1 MLKPIEKVVL
11 LAGGLGTRLREETE
25 YRPKPMVEIG
35 GKPIL
40 WHIMKS
46 YSHYG
51 FNDFVI
57 CAGYKANYI
66 KDYFT
71 NLKSYSSDITIT
83 LGDENQIKF
92 HDDSHDDWTIT
103 IVDTGLATLTSERI
117 LKVGKYLEDERFM
130 CTYGDGVGD
139 LNIRDLLSNHIKSG
153 KIATLTAVNPPTRF
167 GVLELG
173 ENSIVKDFNEKPNMQ
188 GWINGGFFVFEPEV
202 MNYMQDGEA
211 LEGKPLRELSRDG
224 QLNAYTHTGFWQPMD
239 TYREVEILNHLWESD
254 RAPWRVW

>member
-1 MLKPIEKVVL
+1 MPQTIEKVVL

-71 NLKSYSSDITIT
+71 NLKTYSSDITIS
-83 LGDENQIKF
+83 LGDENQIRF
-92 HDDSHDDWTIT
+92 YDDSHDDWTIT
-103 IVDTGLATLTSERI
+103 IVDTGLSTLTSERI
-117 LKVGKYLEDERFM
+117 LKVSKYLDNQRFM
-130 CTYGDGVGD
+130 CTYGDGVANV
-139 LNIRDLLSNHIKSG
+139 NIRNLLNNHISSG
-153 KIATLTAVNPPTRF
+153 KLATLTAVNPPTRF

-173 ENSIVKDFNEKPNMQ
+173 ENSSVEDFNEKPNLQ
-188 GWINGGFFVFEPEV
+188 GWINGGFFVFEPEALS
-202 MNYMQDGEA
+202 YMKIGEA
-211 LEGKPLRELSRDG
+211 LEGNPLRNLTSDM
-224 QLNAYTHTGFWQPMD
+224 QLNAFTHNGFWQPMD
-239 TYREVEILNHLWESD
+239 TYREVEILNNLWESNQ
-254 RAPWRVW
+254 APWKVW